1 MSVHDL
7 LEKISQLHIRQEE
20 ISKLKGDNFNV
31 FKLCGVNYYETRH
44 SDIIAEFLDP
54 KGAHGCG
61 IDFLQAFCQIVGLNF
76 DKFENAEIDRE
87 YPIPDGRLDILI
99 QSQGNRI
106 IIENKIYAGEGEE
119 QLKRYREWLD
129 KKAGNQSE
137 ASLYFLTLD
146 GRPSSI
152 DDEIQGQY
160 NCISYKNHIISWL
173 TECIRIAVEKPFI
186 RESLLQYRNLVEE
199 LTKGN
204 KMSEEDK
211 KIAETIQKD
220 FSSAIAVKRHTDQ
233 AKAMWLWDNILD
245 KLIRDEHFTADRD
258 RDTMIDSQDVF
269 LSYFKNHKKVTYA
282 FNQYGFKV
290 PRREIVIYDAS
301 DKIIQETR
309 TSTGKCPHNWDDDFF
324 TEITPDNASDKATE
338 AINKIIADKDKVLSA

>member
-20 ISKLKGDNFNV
+20 IAKQKGDNFNV
-31 FKLCGVNYYETRH
+31 FKLCGVNHYENRH

-54 KGAHGCG
+54 KGSHGCG
-61 IDFLQAFCQIVGLNF
+61 NDFLRAFCQIIGLDF
-76 DKFENAEIDRE
+76 KKFENAKIDRE

-99 QSQGNRI
+99 QAGKNKI
-106 IIENKIYAGEGEE
+106 VIENKIYAEEGVD
-119 QLKRYREWLD
+119 QLKRYLD
-129 KKAGNQSE
+129 WFNKNSGNKN
-137 ASLYFLTLD
+137 LLFFLTLD
-146 GRPSSI
+146 GRPSSN
-152 DDEIQGQY
+152 DDEIHGQHD
-160 NCISYKNHIISWL
+160 CISYRNHIISWL
-173 TECIRIAVEKPFI
+173 TECIRIAVEKPFV
-186 RESLLQYRNLVEE
+186 REALLQYRNLVEE

-220 FSSAIAVKRHTDQ
+220 FKSAIAVKRLTDQ

-245 KLIRDEHFTADRD
+245 KLIREYGFTADRD

-324 TEITPDNASDKATE
+324 TEITPDNASDKAKE
-338 AINKIIADKDKVLSA
+338 AIDKIIADKDKVLST